1 MVNKPTVIWSSDAK
15 KDLKNIYAF
24 YFNQSKSY
32 ADKSIDK
39 IFNAIN
45 QIVFAGQYQE
55 DEILGLPF
63 RRLFV
68 NHVKI
73 VYEVSDNTITIY
85 GLFDTRKA
93 PNSFLD

>member
-1 MVNKPTVIWSSDAK
+1 MVNKPTIIWSSDAK
-15 KDLKNIYAF
+15 DDLKNIHKF
-24 YFNQSKSY
+24 YSNQSKTY
-32 ADKSIDK
+32 ADKSVAK
-39 IFNAIN
+39 IFTSIN

-55 DEILGLPF
+55 DEILGFPF

-73 VYEVSDNTITIY
+73 VYEVIENTITIY
-85 GLFDTRKA
+85 GLFDTRKD